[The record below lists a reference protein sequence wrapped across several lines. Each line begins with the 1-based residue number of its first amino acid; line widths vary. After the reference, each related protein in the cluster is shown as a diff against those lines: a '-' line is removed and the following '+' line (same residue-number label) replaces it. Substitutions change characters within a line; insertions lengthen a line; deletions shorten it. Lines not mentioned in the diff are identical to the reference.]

1 MRSRFDG
8 DGNPDLKVVVAEYRD
23 AMKKRVR
30 WIGPVFGGILI
41 ALLAWLGTFTVN
53 PGERGV
59 VQTFGAYT
67 ALKNPGLHFIVPIL
81 QKYTIVNIEKVRREE
96 IGFRT
101 TQAGPKIVPAEAQ
114 MLTAD
119 ENIVEV
125 QMIVQ
130 YKIAEPEKYLF
141 KLAEPEQTLHIAAEV
156 ALRDIVGQMKVTS
169 DVDEEFN
176 EDGTK
181 KPVKDADLDILTV
194 GRERAQERVKILLQK
209 LLKLYESGIT
219 VTVVK
224 LLPVDVPDEVKDAF
238 HDVVRALEE
247 KQQKINEAR
256 AYNEDKL
263 PRAKGQAQKI
273 VNGAEA
279 YKRKRIAQAE
289 GDAARFTSVL
299 EQYKLARDVTRKR
312 LHLETM
318 ERILHRVPKK
328 VFIDKDVAKSTLPF
342 LPIGDNAAIP
352 TGGCEVSKT
361 IAIAIALVL
370 LIVATSSIIFVDE
383 TEYVLIIQFG
393 KPKRTHTTAGVRYKI
408 PFAETAI
415 RLNRRILASDA
426 PAQEYLSKDKKRLV
440 ADPVTRWRIVEPLKF
455 YEKMRDELRAK
466 TSLDDIVI
474 GELRQE
480 LGDHDMADMVGSG
493 RETYMDAVTQRVKT
507 KATEY
512 GIDVVDVQIKHLD
525 LPTQVQQ
532 SVFNRM
538 IAERKQ
544 LANKYRSKGQEESD
558 IITSQTDLEQETIL
572 ANANKTAETVMGE
585 GDGEATRIYAEAYSA
600 DEEFFRFTRNLEAY
614 EKSINEN
621 ATVVMSTGSELFRYM
636 TEAGDGTPPK
646 P

>member
-1 MRSRFDG
+1 MRSHFDG

-59 VQTFGAYT
+59 VQTFGAYS

-101 TQAGPKIVPAEAQ
+101 TEAGPKIVPAEAQ

-141 KLAEPEQTLHIAAEV
+141 KLAEPQQTLHIAAEV
-156 ALRDIVGQMKVTS
+156 ALRDIVGQMNVTS
-169 DVDEEFN
+169 DVAEIDEEN
-176 EDGTK
+176 DTRSQA
-181 KPVKDADLDILTV
+181 VKDASLDILTV
-194 GRERAQERVKILLQK
+194 GRERAQERVKVLLQE

-247 KQQKINEAR
+247 KQQKINEAK
-256 AYNEDKL
+256 AYREDKL
-263 PRAKGQAQKI
+263 PRAEGQKQKI
-273 VNGAEA
+273 VNGATA

-299 EQYKLARDVTRKR
+299 EQYKLAPNVTRKR

-328 VFIDKDVAKSTLPF
+328 VFIDKDMAKGTLPF
-342 LPIGDNAAIP
+342 LPIGDNAVVP
-352 TGGCEVSKT
+352 GG
-361 IAIAIALVL
+361 
-370 LIVATSSIIFVDE
+370 
-383 TEYVLIIQFG
+383 
-393 KPKRTHTTAGVRYKI
+393 
-408 PFAETAI
+408 
-415 RLNRRILASDA
+415 
-426 PAQEYLSKDKKRLV
+426 
-440 ADPVTRWRIVEPLKF
+440 
-455 YEKMRDELRAK
+455 AK
-466 TSLDDIVI
+466 
-474 GELRQE
+474 
-480 LGDHDMADMVGSG
+480 
-493 RETYMDAVTQRVKT
+493 
-507 KATEY
+507 
-512 GIDVVDVQIKHLD
+512 
-525 LPTQVQQ
+525 
-532 SVFNRM
+532 
-538 IAERKQ
+538 
-544 LANKYRSKGQEESD
+544 
-558 IITSQTDLEQETIL
+558 
-572 ANANKTAETVMGE
+572 
-585 GDGEATRIYAEAYSA
+585 
-600 DEEFFRFTRNLEAY
+600 
-614 EKSINEN
+614 
-621 ATVVMSTGSELFRYM
+621 
-636 TEAGDGTPPK
+636 
-646 P
+646 